1 MVTVTRQCEYLNGKF
16 YVLHILLQ
24 LKIRIKK
31 LSIFMADKSENKE
44 KVKEIIH
51 NPLIPH
57 RNKTIS
63 VIL

>member
-1 MVTVTRQCEYLNGKF
+1 
-16 YVLHILLQ
+16 
-24 LKIRIKK
+24 
-31 LSIFMADKSENKE
+31 MADKSENKE